1 MQVSALQ
8 EFLVLAIDDR
18 YRVISSS
25 VIDRINEGFMISNH
39 LSLSLSLSL
48 FLSSRVSALL
58 VMPGFTLQNVIY
70 ESRRTGGTSGGNFD
84 PVELRMK
91 LNFDRISETLIETL
105 KEISVCMK
113 RF

>member
-25 VIDRINEGFMISNH
+25 VIDRINEGFMISN